1 MTWKKNE
8 KDVVDNTDSPITI
21 QNLSHDF
28 KHIGITEGSILIL
41 HCSMSKIG
49 WVVGGAVAVISA
61 ILDVITPSGTLIMPT
76 FSGDNSEPSY
86 WQNPPVPE
94 EWWKIIRNSMPAFH
108 LEKTPTRGLGL
119 IPETFRKW
127 PKVVRSDHPN
137 LSFAAWGKY
146 AKNIIMNHEVGIDLG
161 ENSPLAR
168 IYELNGKILLLGVT
182 HENNTSLHLAEYRS
196 NFKSKNYRKAGAA
209 IQIKNGRKWIEWEEL
224 NINNDDFEKL
234 GLDYEAKNV
243 ITAGK
248 VGMADA
254 KLINQRDIVDF
265 AIDWFEK
272 NRIN

>member
-1 MTWKKNE
+1 MSLKTNE
-8 KDVVDNTDSPITI
+8 KDVVDNTNSPITI
-21 QNLSHDF
+21 QSLIQDF
-28 KHIGITEGSILIL
+28 KHLGITPGSILIT

-61 ILDVITPSGTLIMPT
+61 MLDVITPRGTLIMPT
-76 FSGDNSEPSY
+76 FSGDNSEPYY

-94 EWWKIIRNSMPAFH
+94 EWWEIVRNNMPAFH
-108 LEKTPTRGLGL
+108 LEKTPTRGLGV

-146 AKNIIMNHEVGIDLG
+146 AKNIIMNHDLGIDLG

-196 NFKSKNYRKAGAA
+196 NFKSKSYRKAGAA
-209 IQIKNGRKWIEWEEL
+209 IQGKSGREWREWEEL
-224 NINNDDFEKL
+224 NINSDDFEKL

-243 ITAGK
+243 ITTGK

-254 KLINQRDIVDF
+254 KLIFQRHIVDF
-265 AIDWFEK
+265 AINWFEK